1 MTAGKG
7 LHVES
12 RSGSSE
18 IVSGRDIHL
27 KSAKGSINLEAEDIR
42 MPRLPVSEGHLYSPT
57 HGFEIFQLCVC
68 ANGKLFLVPP
78 ETKCATRYVNTVC
91 Q

>member
-12 RSGSSE
+12 HSGTSE
-18 IVSGRDIHL
+18 IVSGQDMHL
-27 KSAKGSINLEAEDIR
+27 KSVEGSINLEAENIK
-42 MPRLPVSEGHLYSPT
+42 MPSLPVSGGHPYQSVRE
-57 HGFEIFQLCVC
+57 FEIFQLCVC

-78 ETKCATRYVNTVC
+78 ETKCATRHINTVC